1 MRGQSTEIAVI
12 KALKK
17 NKGGYVSGEELAEKS
32 SVSRAAIWKHIKS
45 LKEKGYEIE
54 AVPRLGYR
62 LISSPDLLI
71 PEEVSPIL
79 KTRSFGKK
87 LVHRQ
92 VVDSTNNL
100 AKEFAERGEGEGTVV
115 ISEEQSSGK
124 GRLER
129 TWTSPQ
135 GGIWLSIILRPKVL
149 PSEASRFTLLA
160 AVSVAKA
167 IERLGIEPDIK
178 WPNDILIDGK
188 KVCGILLELS
198 AQPDKVDYLVVGFGI
213 NANVKKSKLPR
224 DSRTR
229 ATTLAEA
236 LGKKVDRK
244 NLVADLLLE
253 LEKDYKHL
261 LKGGWKDIKKE
272 WMARSKMLHEKV
284 ALNTMQGVVEGEFVG
299 VDESGAIRIRL
310 PQGGI
315 KTFAAG
321 DVTVKKRL
329 T

>member
-1 MRGQSTEIAVI
+1 VRRQSTEIAVI

-17 NKGGYVSGEELAEKS
+17 NKDRYISGEELAEKS
-32 SVSRAAIWKHIKS
+32 SVSRAAIWKHMKS

-62 LISSPDLLI
+62 LVSAPDLLI
-71 PEEVSPIL
+71 PEEIIPIL
-79 KTRSFGKK
+79 RTRSFGKK

-92 VVDSTNNL
+92 AVDSTNNL
-100 AKEFAERGEGEGTVV
+100 AKEFAGRGEVEGTVI

-135 GGIWLSIILRPKVL
+135 GGVWLSIILRPKVL

-167 IERLGIEPDIK
+167 IEKLGIEPEIK

-198 AQPDKVDYLVVGFGI
+198 AQPDKVDYLIIGFGI

-224 DSRTR
+224 ESRAR
-229 ATTLAEA
+229 ATTLAEV
-236 LGKKVDRK
+236 LGEKVNRQ
-244 NLVADLLLE
+244 NLVADLLFE

-261 LKGGWKDIKKE
+261 MKGGWKDIKKE
-272 WMARSKMLHEKV
+272 WTARSKMLRQKV
-284 ALNTMQGVVEGEFVG
+284 ELNTLQGVIEGEFVG
-299 VDESGAIRIRL
+299 VDESGAMRLRL
-310 PQGGI
+310 PQGQV

>member
-1 MRGQSTEIAVI
+1 VRRQPTEIAVI
-12 KALKK
+12 IELKK
-17 NKGGYVSGEELAEKS
+17 DKDRYISGEELAEKS
-32 SVSRAAIWKHIKS
+32 SVSRAAVWKHIKS

-62 LISSPDLLI
+62 LISAPDLLI
-71 PEEVSPIL
+71 PEEIIPIL
-79 KTRSFGKK
+79 KTGSFGKK
-87 LVHRQ
+87 VVHRQ
-92 VVDSTNNL
+92 TVDSTNDL
-100 AKEFAERGEGEGTVV
+100 AKELAGRGEAEGTVV
-115 ISEEQSSGK
+115 LSEEQSSGK

-129 TWTSPQ
+129 KWTSPQ

-160 AVSVAKA
+160 AVSAAKA
-167 IERLGIEPDIK
+167 IEKLGIEPEIK

-198 AQPDKVDYLVVGFGI
+198 AQPDKVDYLVVGFGV
-213 NANVKKSKLPR
+213 NANFKISELPR
-224 DSRTR
+224 ESRGR
-229 ATTLAEA
+229 ATTLADI
-236 LGKKVDRK
+236 LGKKVNRQDF
-244 NLVADLLLE
+244 VAGLLLE

-261 LKGGWKDIKKE
+261 MKDGWKDIKKE
-272 WMARSKMLHEKV
+272 WTIRSKMLHEKV
-284 ALNTMQGVVEGEFVG
+284 ELSTLQGVVEGEFIG
-299 VDESGAIRIRL
+299 VDESGAMRLRL
-310 PQGGI
+310 PQGQV